1 MIVLKTIGIKK
12 VKLKINYY
20 FHIYII
26 YMNNLV
32 GIDWGTTYSCVS
44 TIVDGKV
51 KVIPNENGEMT
62 SASAIYFDPY
72 STDILYGNIAKN
84 CKGSFSNLKRLIC
97 TSLDN
102 LGELE
107 PFFTENHIVNNKFQ
121 VEYNNTTTFFSVEE
135 LVILYLS
142 YLKMYTTEFLN
153 CNKSTVFDLVITIP
167 VYYTDTQR
175 EITKECATKAG
186 FNVIR
191 IINEPTAA
199 ALAYTQ
205 ITTEQKEENVL
216 VFDCGGGTTDL
227 SILSMDHQERFYQ
240 VKNVIGN
247 NLLGGEDLT
256 ELLYNYFGKTHP
268 HRHLRKACE
277 KMKRELSYN
286 TSSTVELGESYITLS
301 QNKFLDLSKP
311 FFDKIRK
318 LIRTLLGDT
327 KEPVSRVI
335 FIGGTT
341 RIPFIKEIF
350 KQILGQNIT
359 ICSDIDPDQTVSI
372 GAATQGALLK
382 HLFENLVISETLLL
396 DIVPLSIGIETLG
409 GIMVPIV
416 SRNTCIPVTRTRE
429 FTNTNSDTE
438 IDIHIYQGE
447 RKLVSDNFYLTS
459 FKLTVPE
466 AEPSSLLIQ
475 VTFDINADSIIS
487 ATAKIKGETFESSLV
502 ITKGDQTKTTSN
514 VNLDDILM
522 NAEEH
527 KLYDSVIANK
537 ILSKIELYDSFKK
550 FLGIFHEKR
559 AEILGSKPESES
571 FLCSQLNTLFN
582 ETFTII
588 NDYLNY
594 TPIQLK
600 EIKVTFETEWHKL
613 LFDIGPTFKDD
624 ETGLIID
631 TTQYTSLN

>member
-1 MIVLKTIGIKK
+1 MNSLVIGC
-12 VKLKINYY
+12 
-20 FHIYII
+20 
-26 YMNNLV
+26 
-32 GIDWGTTYSCVS
+32 DWGTTYSCVS
-44 TIVDGKV
+44 YVDNGEI

-84 CKGSFSNLKRLIC
+84 CKGAFTNLKRLIGKK
-97 TSLDN
+97 LDN
-102 LGELE
+102 VPDELQ
-107 PFFTENHIVNNKFQ
+107 PFFKDHTVIDNKFQ
-121 VEYNNTTTFFSVEE
+121 VKYNNTVTLFSVED
-135 LVILYLS
+135 LVVLYLS
-142 YLKMYTTEFLN
+142 YLKKYTIEFLN
-153 CNKSTVFDLVITIP
+153 CEKGTTFDLVITIP

-205 ITTEQKEENVL
+205 MSQMIPLTEENVL

-227 SILSMDHQERFYQ
+227 SIVNMDHEERFYQ

-247 NLLGGEDLT
+247 NFLGGEDLT
-256 ELLYNYFGKTHP
+256 ELLYNYFTLQGQK
-268 HRHLRKACE
+268 HRNLKKACE
-277 KMKRELSYN
+277 QMKCELTYN
-286 TSSTVELGESYITLS
+286 TTSTVEVGESYITMS
-301 QNKFLDLSKP
+301 QNKFLDLSKV
-311 FFDKIRK
+311 FFDKIKK
-318 LIRTLLGDT
+318 LIKTILSDT
-327 KEPVSRVI
+327 KEPINKVI

-341 RIPFIKEIF
+341 RIPFIKQIF
-350 KQILGQNIT
+350 KQILGNDTQ

-372 GAATQGALLK
+372 GAATQGALLN
-382 HLFENLVISETLLL
+382 HLFENELVSETLLL
-396 DIVPLSIGIETLG
+396 DIIPLSIGIETLG

-429 FTNTNSDTE
+429 FTNANSDTE

-459 FKLTVPE
+459 FKLNVPE
-466 AEPSSLLIQ
+466 ADPGKHLIQ

-487 ATAKIKGETFESSLV
+487 ATAKIKGDEKKSVIE
-502 ITKGDQTKTTSN
+502 ITKGDQTKITSN
-514 VNLDDILM
+514 VNLDEILL
-522 NAEEH
+522 NALEN
-527 KLYDSVIANK
+527 KLYDSIIGNK
-537 ILSKIELYDSFKK
+537 ILAKIELYDSFKK
-550 FLGIFHEKR
+550 YLSIFHDKR
-559 AEILGSKPESES
+559 YQILGSKPESES

-582 ETFTII
+582 ETFAII

-600 EIKVTFETEWHKL
+600 EVMVTFKSEFHKL
-613 LFDIGPTFKDD
+613 LFDSGPTFKDD
-624 ETGLIID
+624 TGQIID
-631 TTQYTSLN
+631 IEQYTTLENF

>member
-1 MIVLKTIGIKK
+1 
-12 VKLKINYY
+12 
-20 FHIYII
+20 
-26 YMNNLV
+26 MNSLV
-32 GIDWGTTYSCVS
+32 VGADFGTCYSCIS
-44 TIVDGKV
+44 YVDNGKV

-84 CKGSFSNLKRLIC
+84 CKGSFSNLKRLIG

-102 LGELE
+102 LPSELK
-107 PFFTENHIVNNKFQ
+107 PFFAEHTVIDNKFQ
-121 VEYNNTTTFFSVEE
+121 VEYNNTVTLFSVEE
-135 LVILYLS
+135 LIILYLS

-153 CNKSTVFDLVITIP
+153 CDKSTVFDLVITIP

-227 SILSMDHQERFYQ
+227 SIVCMDHQENFYQ

-247 NLLGGEDLT
+247 NFLGGEDIT
-256 ELLYNYFGKTHP
+256 ELLHNYFVSQGKF
-268 HRHLRKACE
+268 HRYLRKACE
-277 KMKRELSYN
+277 QIKQELSYN
-286 TSSTVELGESYITLS
+286 TNSTVELGESYITLS
-301 QNKFLDLSKP
+301 QNKFIDLSKP
-311 FFDKIRK
+311 FFDKIKK

-327 KEPVSRVI
+327 KELINRVI
-335 FIGGTT
+335 LIGGTT

-350 KQILGQNIT
+350 KQILGNDTT

-372 GAATQGALLK
+372 GATTQGALLLN
-382 HLFENLVISETLLL
+382 LFENELVSDTLLL

-409 GIMVPIV
+409 GIMIPIV

-447 RKLVSDNFYLTS
+447 RKLVSDNFYLTT

-487 ATAKIKGETFESSLV
+487 AKAKIKGDNSENESILV
-502 ITKGDQTKTTSN
+502 ITKSDQTKITSN
-514 VNLDDILM
+514 INLDEILM

-527 KLYDSVIANK
+527 KLYDTITANK
-537 ILSKIELYDSFKK
+537 ILAKIELYDSFKK
-550 FLGIFHEKR
+550 YLGIFHEKR
-559 AEILGSKPESES
+559 TEILQDKPESES

-582 ETFTII
+582 ETFAII

-600 EIKVTFETEWHKL
+600 EIKVTFEETWHKL
-613 LFDIGPTFKDD
+613 LFDLGPTFKDD
-624 ETGLIID
+624 TGKIID
-631 TTQYTSLN
+631 IEQYTSLN

>member
-1 MIVLKTIGIKK
+1 MT
-12 VKLKINYY
+12 
-20 FHIYII
+20 
-26 YMNNLV
+26 LV
-32 GIDWGTTYSCVS
+32 GVDFGTTYSCVS
-44 TIVDGKV
+44 VIVDGKV

-84 CKGSFSNLKRLIC
+84 CKGSFTNLKRLIG

-107 PFFTENHIVNNKFQ
+107 PFFTGNCIVNNKFQ
-121 VEYNNTTTFFSVEE
+121 VEYNNTTTLFSVEE

-153 CNKSTVFDLVITIP
+153 CDKGTVFDLVITIP

-205 ITTEQKEENVL
+205 TIDSEQQEENVL

-227 SILSMDHQERFYQ
+227 SILNMDHQEKFYQ

-256 ELLYNYFGKTHP
+256 ELLFNYFVSQGKL

-311 FFDKIRK
+311 FFDKVKK

-327 KEPVSRVI
+327 KEPINRVI

-350 KQILGQNIT
+350 KQILGNDTT

-372 GAATQGALLK
+372 GAATQGALLLN
-382 HLFENLVISETLLL
+382 LFENELVSETLLL

-429 FTNTNSDTE
+429 FTNVNSDTE

-447 RKLVSDNFYLTS
+447 RKLVCDNFYLTS

-502 ITKGDQTKTTSN
+502 ITKGDQTKNTSN
-514 VNLDDILM
+514 INLDEILM
-522 NAEEH
+522 NAEEC
-527 KLYDSVIANK
+527 KLYDTITANK
-537 ILSKIELYDSFKK
+537 ILAKIELYDSFKK
-550 FLGIFHEKR
+550 YLSIFHEKR
-559 AEILGSKPESES
+559 SEILGSKPESES

-600 EIKVTFETEWHKL
+600 EVKQTFEAEWHKL
-613 LFDIGPTFKDD
+613 LFDYGPTFKDD
-624 ETGLIID
+624 TGQIID
-631 TTQYTSLN
+631 IEQYTSLN

>member
-1 MIVLKTIGIKK
+1 M
-12 VKLKINYY
+12 NY
-20 FHIYII
+20 
-26 YMNNLV
+26 LV
-32 GIDWGTTYSCVS
+32 SIDYGTTYSCVS
-44 TIVDGKV
+44 VIVDGKV

-72 STDILYGNIAKN
+72 SSDILYGNIAKN
-84 CKGSFSNLKRLIC
+84 CKGSFSNLKRLIGKD
-97 TSLDN
+97 LHN
-102 LGELE
+102 LGEFN

-121 VEYNNTTTFFSVEE
+121 VEYNNTTTLFSVEE

-142 YLKMYTTEFLN
+142 YLKMYTMEFLN
-153 CNKSTVFDLVITIP
+153 CDKSTIFDLVITIP
-167 VYYTDTQR
+167 VYYTDIQR

-205 ITTEQKEENVL
+205 MTHVTTYYEEENVL

-227 SILSMDHQERFYQ
+227 SIVNMDHQEKFYQ

-256 ELLYNYFGKTHP
+256 ELLYNHFKKQGKL

-286 TSSTVELGESYITLS
+286 TSSTIELGESYITLS

-311 FFDKIRK
+311 FFDKIKK

-327 KEPVSRVI
+327 KEPINRVI

-341 RIPFIKEIF
+341 RIPFIKDIF
-350 KQILGQNIT
+350 KQILWQNTI

-372 GAATQGALLK
+372 GAAIQGALLL
-382 HLFENLVISETLLL
+382 HLFENTLVSETLLL

-409 GIMVPIV
+409 GIMVPII
-416 SRNTCIPVTRTRE
+416 SRNTCIPVTRTKE
-429 FTNTNSDTE
+429 FTNVNTDTE

-447 RKLVSDNFYLTS
+447 RKLVSDNFYLTT

-487 ATAKIKGETFESSLV
+487 AKAKIKGGENESSLV
-502 ITKGDQTKTTSN
+502 VTKSDQTKITSN
-514 VNLDDILM
+514 INLDEILM
-522 NAEEH
+522 NAEEN
-527 KLYDSVIANK
+527 KLYDTIAANK
-537 ILSKIELYDSFKK
+537 ILAKIELYDSFKK

-559 AEILGSKPESES
+559 SEILGSKPESES

-582 ETFTII
+582 ETFVII

-594 TPIQLK
+594 TPIQLN
-600 EIKVTFETEWHKL
+600 EVRVTFGEAFHKL
-613 LFDIGPTFKDD
+613 LFDFGPTFKD
-624 ETGLIID
+624 EYGQIID
-631 TTQYTSLN
+631 IEQYTTLD

>member
-1 MIVLKTIGIKK
+1 
-12 VKLKINYY
+12 
-20 FHIYII
+20 
-26 YMNNLV
+26 MNSLV
-32 GIDWGTTYSCVS
+32 VGADFGTCYSCISV
-44 TIVDGKV
+44 IVDGKV

-72 STDILYGNIAKN
+72 SSDILYGNIAKN
-84 CKGSFSNLKRLIC
+84 CKGSFSNLKRLIGKD
-97 TSLDN
+97 LHN

-107 PFFTENHIVNNKFQ
+107 PFFAEHTVIDNKFQ
-121 VEYNNTTTFFSVEE
+121 VEYNNTTTLFSVEE

-142 YLKMYTTEFLN
+142 YLKMYTTEALALE
-153 CNKSTVFDLVITIP
+153 KSTVFDLVITIP

-205 ITTEQKEENVL
+205 MTTEQQEENVL

-227 SILSMDHQERFYQ
+227 SILNMDHQEKFYQ

-247 NLLGGEDLT
+247 NLLGGEDIT
-256 ELLYNYFGKTHP
+256 ELLHNYFVSQGKL

-311 FFDKIRK
+311 FFDKIKK

-327 KEPVSRVI
+327 KEPINRVI

-350 KQILGQNIT
+350 KQILGNDT
-359 ICSDIDPDQTVSI
+359 PICSDIDPDQTVSI
-372 GAATQGALLK
+372 GATTQGALLLN
-382 HLFENLVISETLLL
+382 LFENELVSDTLLL

-429 FTNTNSDTE
+429 FTNINSDTE

-447 RKLVSDNFYLTS
+447 RKLVSDNFYLTT

-487 ATAKIKGETFESSLV
+487 AKAKIKGDENESILV
-502 ITKGDQTKTTSN
+502 ITKGDQTKNTRN
-514 VNLDDILM
+514 VNLDEILM
-522 NAEEH
+522 NAEEY
-527 KLYDSVIANK
+527 KLYDTITANK
-537 ILSKIELYDSFKK
+537 ILAKIELYDSFKK
-550 FLGIFHEKR
+550 YLSIFHEKR

-582 ETFTII
+582 ETFAII

-600 EIKVTFETEWHKL
+600 EIKVTFEETWHKL
-613 LFDIGPTFKDD
+613 LFDLGPTFKDD
-624 ETGLIID
+624 TGKIID
-631 TTQYTSLN
+631 IEQYTTIN